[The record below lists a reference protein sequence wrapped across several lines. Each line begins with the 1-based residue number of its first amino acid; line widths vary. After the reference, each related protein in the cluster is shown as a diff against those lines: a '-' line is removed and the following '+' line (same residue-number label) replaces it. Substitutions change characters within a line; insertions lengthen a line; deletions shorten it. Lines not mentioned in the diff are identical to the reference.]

1 MTVLCGFGIGVGV
14 VLLTLGLFGVAIT
27 MADDDFVFMVIPAI
41 SVVLGIALLIIS
53 CIGYSSSI
61 DNNNKTTQE
70 SNIVETIDTTPNLDA
85 TLENY

>member
-1 MTVLCGFGIGVGV
+1 MNVLCGFGIGLSI
-14 VLLTLGLFGVAIT
+14 VLLICGLFGIAIT
-27 MADDDFVFMVIPAI
+27 MADDNFVFMVLPAI

-70 SNIVETIDTTPNLDA
+70 SNIVETIETIPNLDA